1 MLDPEGLYEI
11 AADVDVPPGLV
22 LLEALDGF
30 IDIAGVSKAA
40 RDHLLATLPNEV
52 VATFDVDQVVDY
64 RARRPL
70 LTFDRDHWSG
80 YADPVLAIH
89 LVTDAEGNR
98 FLLLSGPEPDV
109 QWERFIAA
117 VRAIVERFEV
127 RLVIGMQ
134 AIPMAVPHTR
144 PVGITA
150 HGSRPELVSGYEPWV
165 DQVHVP
171 GSAGSLLEYR
181 LGAAG
186 LDAMGFAVHVPQYLA
201 QAEFP
206 QASATLLEAVAKVAG
221 LVLPVDALTEAGT
234 RIRGE
239 IDAQVE
245 RSEEIAAVVAGLER
259 QYDALVESR
268 LRQNLLDGDESLPS
282 GEELGAELER
292 FLAEQ
297 SGHGDNRDG

>member
-1 MLDPEGLYEI
+1 VLDPEGLYEI
-11 AADVDVPPGLV
+11 AADVDVPPGMV

-80 YADPVLAIH
+80 YADPLLAIH
-89 LVTDAEGNR
+89 LVTDPDGNR

-117 VRAIVERFEV
+117 VRAIVERFEI
-127 RLVIGMQ
+127 RLVIGLQ

-150 HGSRPELVSGYEPWV
+150 HGSRPELISGFEPWV

-181 LGAAG
+181 LGQAG

-206 QASATLLEAVAKVAG
+206 QASATLLEAVAAAAE
-221 LVLPVDALTEAGT
+221 LVVPVDALTEAGT

-268 LRQNLLDGDESLPS
+268 LRQNLLDGDENLPS